1 MKNAM
6 DKISSVE
13 AEEATLGSVLINPEA
28 LDQIPWLKAED
39 FFELKHQWIFQTMKD
54 LAAHNMAIDNLTV
67 VEALRQSGKLESVGG
82 AAYITYL
89 INCTPTH
96 IYVSTYAGIVEIA
109 ARKRR
114 AMMLA
119 GEIAQTAAEQPAA
132 MLLPT
137 AMKLVDMLQQAEKAV
152 SFDPLRDNLVHVS
165 ELKDLPLLTWL
176 LPGEIPEYGLVLV
189 YGPSGVGKSF
199 FTLDYAL
206 RLAEDIS
213 VVYIASEGE
222 AGYTIRV
229 AAWARHHQRDID
241 RYNLYFYMNI
251 VALLDDRERAAFVK
265 LISPI
270 HPKLIIVDTLAHAM
284 LPGNENDTRDMGL
297 FLKASK
303 KIQRELGCAIVMV
316 HHTSKHSEDERG
328 SSVLRGSCD
337 MMIRL
342 TEEDQV
348 IAVTCTKSKDTQPFA
363 TRYMRLLPVQLPDG
377 QSSPVLIPAS
387 KIVQLKSDPLT
398 PLQLRVLE
406 AFGLDCFQS
415 GASLGDIAESTT
427 LNRGTVQRISSR
439 LAVLGFLIRVGGNYQ
454 ISNDGKARLQSS
466 SAHPTD
472 SSTNAKE
479 STDDRA

>member
-1 MKNAM
+1 MKTAI
-6 DKISSVE
+6 DKISSIE
-13 AEEATLGSVLINPEA
+13 AEEATLGSILINPEA
-28 LDQIPWLKAED
+28 LDQIPWLKADD
-39 FFELKHQWIFQTMKD
+39 FFEVKNGWIFQTMKD
-54 LAAHNMAIDNLTV
+54 LAARNMAIDNLTV
-67 VEALRQSGKLESVGG
+67 VEALRQMGKLVEVGG

-89 INCTPTH
+89 INSTPTH
-96 IYVSTYAGIVEIA
+96 IYVATYAGIVEIA

-114 AMMLA
+114 AIAFA
-119 GEIAQTAAEQPAA
+119 GEIAQTASEQPAA
-132 MLLPT
+132 LLLPT
-137 AMKLVDMLQQAEKAV
+137 AMKLVNMLQDAEKATT
-152 SFDPLRDNLVHVS
+152 FDPLRDNLVHVS
-165 ELKDLPLLTWL
+165 ELKNLPPLSWL
-176 LPGEIPEYGLVLV
+176 LPGEIPEFGLVLV

-206 RLAEDIS
+206 RLAEDIP

-251 VALLDDRERAAFVK
+251 VALLDDKERAAFVK
-265 LISPI
+265 LITPI

-303 KIQRELGCAIVMV
+303 KIQRELNCAIVMV
-316 HHTSKHSEDERG
+316 HHTNKSSDNERG
-328 SSVLRGSCD
+328 SSALRGACD

-342 TEEDQV
+342 GEEDQV

-377 QSSPVLIPAS
+377 LSSPVLIPAH
-387 KIVQLKSDPLT
+387 KVTQTKADPLT
-398 PLQLRVLE
+398 PLQQRVLD
-406 AFGLDCFQS
+406 AFGLDCFQA
-415 GASLGDIAESTT
+415 GASLNDIAESTT

-454 ISNDGKARLQSS
+454 ISNDGQARLQSA

-472 SSTNAKE
+472 SSTGAAD
-479 STDDRA
+479 SGH